1 MIAIVEAARAGL
13 LHPRYW
19 QQNILSGLVVS
30 VIAVPLS
37 MAFAIASGVDPAQG
51 LHTAI
56 IASLCVSPFGGCRTQ
71 ITGPTSAFI
80 IVLASIHAKYG
91 FEGLQLS
98 CFMAG
103 IILLLMGLLRLGSII
118 KFIPEPV
125 IIGFTSGIA
134 IVMWVGQWKE
144 FFGLDMPQVACH
156 FHERLG
162 LILKAFPTITP
173 SATFIGMASLLI
185 MAYSHKYFKKIPAPL
200 VALGFGICL
209 QFFGHFE
216 AVRTIGN
223 VFGGISQSW
232 PEIGLPLVSFSSI
245 MELIGPAFTVA
256 LLGAIESLLSAMVI
270 DGMCGTRHDSN
281 QELIGQGIANIAS
294 PLLGGI
300 AATGSIARS
309 IAGVRAGG
317 NSPMMALVHSVMLVL
332 MIIYLAP
339 LAQYIPLATLSAV
352 LFTVAYN
359 MSDIPRFWFSVKH
372 LPKSD
377 NCVLFLTFFLTIF
390 SDLVVALNIGVL
402 LSTFIFM
409 ARMSR
414 SFRLSGYVADAPEI
428 SSKCGYR
435 TDGLEVYEIHGPFF
449 FGAVETFERTMKT
462 VRASIQTLVLRL
474 KGVPFIDA
482 TGLQALRKTIRVCA
496 ERGVKIILCD
506 ADEKVGKKINR
517 ANIEDSIQNR
527 ALFLAFSETVTLME
541 SLKSGVE
548 PRPEIA
554 ISV

>member
-1 MIAIVEAARAGL
+1 MIAIVEAAKAGL

-19 QQNILSGLVVS
+19 RQNILSGLVVS

-56 IASLCVSPFGGCRTQ
+56 IASLCVALFGGCRTQ

-144 FFGLDMPQVACH
+144 FFGLDMPQVVCH
-156 FHERLG
+156 FHERLE
-162 LILKAFPTITP
+162 LILKAFPTMTP
-173 SATFIGMASLLI
+173 AATFMGMASLLI

-209 QFFGHFE
+209 QFVGRFE
-216 AVRTIGN
+216 EVRTIGS
-223 VFGGISQSW
+223 VFGGISQSL
-232 PEIGLPLVSFSSI
+232 PKIGLPLVSFANM

-294 PLLGGI
+294 PLFGGI

-309 IAGVRAGG
+309 VAGIRSGG
-317 NSPMMALVHSVMLVL
+317 NSPLMGITHSIALIL
-332 MIIYLAP
+332 IIVCLAP
-339 LAQYIPLATLSAV
+339 LAQYIPLATLSAI
-352 LFTVAYN
+352 LFVVAYN
-359 MSDIPRFWFSVKH
+359 MSDIPRFLFSIRH
-372 LPKSD
+372 LPISD

-390 SDLVVALNIGVL
+390 SDLVVAVNIGVL

-409 ARMSR
+409 TRMSR
-414 SFRLSGYVADAPEI
+414 TFHLHGYAATTSNPSPGQECLPV
-428 SSKCGYR
+428 GMM
-435 TDGLEVYEIHGPFF
+435 VYEIHGPFF
-449 FGAVETFERTMKT
+449 FGTVETFERTMK
-462 VRASIQTLVLRL
+462 SIQADIHFLLLRL
-474 KGVPFIDA
+474 KDVPFIDA
-482 TGLQALRKTIRVCA
+482 TGLQALRKTIRFCS
-496 ERGVKIILCD
+496 ERNVKIVLCE

-517 ANIEDSIQNR
+517 ASIEDALRNQ
-527 ALFLAFSETVTLME
+527 ALFLNFSEVVVLVE
-541 SLKSGVE
+541 SSETKANLPGT
-548 PRPEIA
+548 A
-554 ISV
+554 